1 MSRSKKKFILLLVFC
16 FAYLYGN
23 NVMLHDQH
31 RRTPKPIAQ
40 LKVHEVRTQTSF
52 VDDWR
57 EIPGSGGLWFVY
69 SAHFSVTPDGE
80 ECVFL
85 VTGIAFALKSFCQV
99 YGPVV
104 VQSFIFDTVKTVLCH
119 LWTSTYLYFPVV
131 GKMKVLQ
138 SKNKKFSTALVWCPI
153 EQLENKTF
161 YRVTLSSHE
170 QTTLNFTD
178 ALSINGYRR
187 EILIKDLHENKHN
200 DARLQQDENT
210 QENIP
215 YNMTQYRMGTF
226 KAGYE
231 KFHDHN
237 NTDNLAVCVR
247 AMGGGYNNA
256 ARLIEFV
263 ELQKI
268 LGVTFFFFY
277 NYSIGMDM
285 DKVLQFYVKKGDAKV
300 LPWSLPDNLNAGIH
314 SYGQIASQADC
325 HLRASR
331 FSLVAMLDL
340 DEAFIPKN
348 ETNLIEMVK
357 KMDYYSSYRFR
368 NVFFYNFLED
378 DSTFKTPN
386 VSSETLSACSSKRD
400 QFNSTFNSDMAD
412 VRTSDCTEHK
422 GCVLDHNGK
431 TKENNNNRLNIC
443 SEKLDALLVTQRKTK
458 RVVTP
463 SPYNV
468 RSKYIMRPQHVAIPT
483 VHYVHQFQSDVP
495 GNRRTYNI
503 PKNIALSHHYR
514 DCERQTSPFCTK
526 TKIKTDRT
534 AHRYAKELVSAITK
548 VLIQLCNS
556 KTHC

>member
-1 MSRSKKKFILLLVFC
+1 MPGSKKNFVLLLIF
-16 FAYLYGN
+16 FNAYLYGCS
-23 NVMLHDQH
+23 MLNDQQKM
-31 RRTPKPIAQ
+31 TLKPLAQ
-40 LKVHEVRTQTSF
+40 LRADEVGLQTPF

-85 VTGIAFALKSFCQV
+85 VTGIAFALE
-99 YGPVV
+99 
-104 VQSFIFDTVKTVLCH
+104 VKTVFCY
-119 LWTSTYLYFPVV
+119 LWTSTDSYFTVV
-131 GKMKVLQ
+131 GEMKVLQ
-138 SKNKKFSTALVWCPI
+138 SKRKKFTTAPVWCPI
-153 EQLENKTF
+153 EQLENTTF

-187 EILIKDLHENKHN
+187 EILIKDTHENKHN

-210 QENIP
+210 PENIP

-285 DKVLQFYVKKGDAKV
+285 DKVLQFYVNKGDAKV

-340 DEAFIPKN
+340 DEAFIPKK

-357 KMDYYSSYRFR
+357 NMDYYSSYLFS
-368 NVFFYNFLED
+368 NVFFYDVWED
-378 DSTFKTPN
+378 DSTFVSPN
-386 VSSETLSACSSKRD
+386 LTSRISQTYSSGRD
-400 QFNSTFNSDMAD
+400 EFGSGFNSDMTD
-412 VRTSDCTEHK
+412 MSTSRFSARNCSSDLKNIQEEM
-422 GCVLDHNGK
+422 K
-431 TKENNNNRLNIC
+431 TSFPRLKIC
-443 SEKLDALLVTQRKTK
+443 SQQLDALLMTQRKTT
-458 RVVTP
+458 RVATP
-463 SPYNV
+463 TRYYA
-468 RSKYIMRPQHVAIPT
+468 RSKYIMRPQHVALPT
-483 VHYVHQFQSDVP
+483 VHYVYQFQNDVP
-495 GNRRTYNI
+495 LTQKVYLV
-503 PKNIALSHHYR
+503 PENIAVSHHYR
-514 DCERQTSPFCTK
+514 DGNEHVRKLET
-526 TKIKTDRT
+526 KTDRT
-534 AHRYAKELVSAITK
+534 AHRFGKELRSAVAKIF
-548 VLIQLCNS
+548 LQLCDS
-556 KTHC
+556 EIHC